1 MHFQIYMLI
10 DIGCVN
16 ISIKSLWK
24 KQQQQYNKKTK
35 KYNKENNIT
44 LKFT

>member
-24 KQQQQYNKKTK
+24 KNATIQQKKQKNSTK
-35 KYNKENNIT
+35 KKHPKIYII
-44 LKFT
+44 

>member
-24 KQQQQYNKKTK
+24 KIQQYNKKNK
-35 KYNKENNIT
+35 KIQQKKT
-44 LKFT
+44 P

>member
-16 ISIKSLWK
+16 ISIKSLK
-24 KQQQQYNKKTK
+24 KKYNNTTKKTK
-35 KYNKENNIT
+35 KFNKKKT
-44 LKFT
+44 P

>member
-24 KQQQQYNKKTK
+24 KNTTIQQKKKNSTK
-35 KYNKENNIT
+35 KNT

>member
-1 MHFQIYMLI
+1 MHFQIYTLI

-24 KQQQQYNKKTK
+24 KNTTIQQKKQKKFNKKK
-35 KYNKENNIT
+35 HPKIYII
-44 LKFT
+44 

>member
-1 MHFQIYMLI
+1 MNFQIYMLI

-24 KQQQQYNKKTK
+24 KNTTIQQKKQKNSTK
-35 KYNKENNIT
+35 KNT